1 MLQRYDFNLNPPNNF
16 RKTYLSDRKYNI
28 KESFM
33 ASYPTPSF
41 HKSVICDSFMKRD
54 TDLRNG
60 ELPRNDFLRNTDST
74 DYTDVRKKFS
84 LNNLSVKSA
93 QLQISVAY
101 FCSIGLYFLV

>member
-1 MLQRYDFNLNPPNNF
+1 MLQRYDFNLNSPNDF

-33 ASYPTPSF
+33 ASYPTPSL

-74 DYTDVRKKFS
+74 DYTDVGQRAFQYLIRKIR
-84 LNNLSVKSA
+84 VIRV
-93 QLQISVAY
+93 QIKP
-101 FCSIGLYFLV
+101 

>member
-33 ASYPTPSF
+33 ASYPTPSL

-84 LNNLSVKSA
+84 LNNLSVKS
-93 QLQISVAY
+93 V
-101 FCSIGLYFLV
+101 

>member
-60 ELPRNDFLRNTDST
+60 GLPRNDFLRNTDST
-74 DYTDVRKKFS
+74 DYTDVGQRAF
-84 LNNLSVKSA
+84 
-93 QLQISVAY
+93 Q
-101 FCSIGLYFLV
+101 

>member
-1 MLQRYDFNLNPPNNF
+1 
-16 RKTYLSDRKYNI
+16 
-28 KESFM
+28 M

-74 DYTDVRKKFS
+74 DYTDVRAKGFS
-84 LNNLSVKSA
+84 
-93 QLQISVAY
+93 ITY
-101 FCSIGLYFLV
+101 P